1 MQPQAPDVLIQ
12 LIPMLVFSLGI
23 IPVSYKLAR
32 EKGRNVVLWT
42 VLGAIPI
49 LNVICVWFFIGA
61 ANLRLESK
69 LDELNR
75 RLSGGGGAP
84 AR

>member
-1 MQPQAPDVLIQ
+1 MLI
-12 LIPMLVFSLGI
+12 FSLGI

-61 ANLRLESK
+61 ANLRLEVK
-69 LDELNR
+69 IDELNR
-75 RLSGGGGAP
+75 RLGAGS
-84 AR
+84 